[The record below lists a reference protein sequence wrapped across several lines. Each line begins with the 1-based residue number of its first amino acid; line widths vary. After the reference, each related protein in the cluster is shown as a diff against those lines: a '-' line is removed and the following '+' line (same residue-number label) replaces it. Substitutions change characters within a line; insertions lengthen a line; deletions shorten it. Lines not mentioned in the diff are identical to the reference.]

1 MNEQS
6 KKPKEDSV
14 FGEVISA
21 YTQDQA
27 IEDGVLVLTGH
38 VGSERVVFTRNLF
51 SQGFE
56 EDETKRKELVEKGL
70 AMLRLPDPKDS
81 VFMRLR
87 VIEGGK
93 IWVIW
98 NQGEGFVFLCPED
111 Y

>member
-6 KKPKEDSV
+6 KKQNEDPI
-14 FGEVISA
+14 FGKVISV

-27 IEDGVLVLTGH
+27 IEDGVLVLTGY
-38 VGSERVVFTRNLF
+38 VGKERVVFTRHLF

-56 EDETKRKELVEKGL
+56 DETKRRELVEKGL
-70 AMLRLPDPKDS
+70 QMLRLPDPEDS
-81 VFMRLR
+81 PSMRLR
-87 VIEGGK
+87 VIEEGK

-98 NQGEGFVFLCPED
+98 NQGEGFVFLAPED